1 MIYTELAICAIV
13 TIIGGIII
21 ARNLELR
28 RRSTS
33 LSKRLEMW
41 DESPGTAEPATVHK
55 TKPTLDQ
62 SMFPLTNEVGN
73 KIELLI
79 RQSGSKINVD
89 MFIALTVIL
98 FVLPLVAGILCEFHL
113 AASLA
118 IGLALAVIPTGILM
132 AKRAAVRIKFINQLP
147 DAIDLMISVLRSG
160 HSIPQAVK
168 TVSDELPNP
177 VGAEFNEVMQ
187 RMNLGQPL
195 ASALTYSCEKYNSVE
210 LDLFRRAVSIQIEV
224 GGSLAEL
231 LDKTNSTLR
240 QRLKLVRHVKV
251 LTTQSK
257 MTAVVVGLLPIIMAL
272 GLQFLSPT
280 YLTPLFETKFGN
292 ILLVVA
298 LILQVIGIALMRKLA
313 TVKI

>member
-1 MIYTELAICAIV
+1 MELTICAVV
-13 TIIGGIII
+13 TIIGGIVV

-28 RRSTS
+28 RRSNS

-41 DESPGTAEPATVHK
+41 DESPTDTSPTTVHK

-62 SMFPLTNEVGN
+62 SMFPLTNEVGS
-73 KIELLI
+73 KIDLLI
-79 RQSGSKINVD
+79 RQSGTKMTVSAY
-89 MFIALTVIL
+89 FALTTLL
-98 FVLPLVAGILCEFHL
+98 FVLPLAVVLLCELH
-113 AASLA
+113 LA
-118 IGLALAVIPTGILM
+118 IGLAIGLVLATVPAVVLM
-132 AKRAAVRIKFINQLP
+132 VKRSALRIKFINQLP

-257 MTAVVVGLLPIIMAL
+257 MTAVVVGLLPIFMAL

-280 YLTPLFETKFGN
+280 YLSPLFETKFGN